1 MDDIYLLAFA
11 GRDKNVADSE
21 ILTLETRLVCHQDM
35 AKVLECCGNCIG
47 RERKRAHRRK
57 ETQKLPG
64 ALSSTPISGM
74 LHHQQQQFQKQQPNE
89 DTNRESPTRDDCAED
104 MIPPSPTEPAA
115 YEAWERSRIIVF
127 SSTQYVNVS
136 SGECIL
142 PTRIT
147 CYCRHHGEKIGF
159 R

>member
-1 MDDIYLLAFA
+1 M
-11 GRDKNVADSE
+11 
-21 ILTLETRLVCHQDM
+21 
-35 AKVLECCGNCIG
+35 
-47 RERKRAHRRK
+47 
-57 ETQKLPG
+57 LPG
-64 ALSSTPISGM
+64 ALISTQISGM
-74 LHHQQQQFQKQQPNE
+74 QQQHQHHHHQQQQHQKQQLN
-89 DTNRESPTRDDCAED
+89 TNTNIENSAMDDGTED

-127 SSTQYVNVS
+127 STTQYVNAS
-136 SGECIL
+136 SGECTL